1 MARMI
6 PGNGPRP
13 GHNSRP
19 AVARLYERL
28 ARDLSDDYLVIHDA
42 RWVGRSQRDE
52 SPADG
57 HADFAIAHMERG
69 ILLIDVFEGG
79 LSWDPNGA
87 RWRRSSG
94 AQDGA
99 ISDPF
104 NDLEA
109 RLEALGRHMMDHPS
123 AVPSRPATGFAVAL
137 PDVLIPRAGLASHAP
152 AERILDMAALDDLE
166 GAIGA
171 AYDHWALRR
180 PAVGSASA
188 RWWWRVFE
196 DIFIAPRQ
204 VRMPLSR
211 RIASDQ
217 GEILSLGERQV
228 QVLDLLGRV
237 RRQTIYGPAGT
248 GKTVLAIGKAR
259 LLAEQG
265 MRVLLTCY
273 NKALGHHLQLAVADE
288 PRILAHHFHELC
300 YLVADLEA
308 RGIRPPAGRAAQ
320 RRFFDEE
327 LPAFLMAAAADLDV
341 PFDAIVVDE
350 GQDFRPSWWQALDSL
365 GRDPK
370 GLIRY
375 IFYDDSQYLGD
386 GEVAVPG
393 ADEALELRTNWRN
406 TRAIVRQLARAEPR
420 MDDLPCAAPEGVPVR
435 FEPTT
440 PTFERALRRVLV
452 DLVGREQVRPEDV
465 IILSGRQPGRSWAS
479 RIEQPVAGCRL
490 TTEDEPG
497 AIRIRSVQSFKGLEA
512 PVVLLTELDTYPPH
526 KVRQLH
532 YVGASRAMT
541 LLVVMGDAQL
551 PGSDG
556 GGKGSRP

>member
-6 PGNGPRP
+6 PGNGPR
-13 GHNSRP
+13 GGDSAR
-19 AVARLYERL
+19 AATARLYERL
-28 ARDLSDDYLVIHDA
+28 ARDLPDDFLVIHDA
-42 RWVGRSQRDE
+42 RWVGRAE
-52 SPADG
+52 PGEAPPDG
-57 HADFAIAHMERG
+57 HADFAIAHLERG
-69 ILLIDVFEGG
+69 ILLIDVLEGG
-79 LSWDPNGA
+79 LSWDPHAA
-87 RWRRSSG
+87 RWRRHGPS
-94 AQDGA
+94 QDEA
-99 ISDPF
+99 IADPF
-104 NDLEA
+104 TSLEA
-109 RLEALGRHMMDHPS
+109 RLDGLGRLMKAHPS
-123 AVPSRPATGFAVAL
+123 ALPSQPTTGFALTL
-137 PDVLIPRAGLASHAP
+137 PDLLIPRGGLASHAP
-152 AERILDMAALDDLE
+152 AARILDMTALDDVK
-166 GAIGA
+166 GAVEA
-171 AYDHWALRR
+171 AYDHWADRR

-211 RIASDQ
+211 RIATDQ
-217 GEILSLGERQV
+217 SEILSLGERQV

-259 LLAEQG
+259 LLAAQG

-273 NKALGHHLQLAVADE
+273 NKALGHHLQRAVADE
-288 PRILAHHFHELC
+288 PRVLARHFHELC
-300 YLVADLEA
+300 YLLADLEA
-308 RGIRPPAGRAAQ
+308 RDIRPPPGRQAQ
-320 RRFFDEE
+320 RRFFDDE
-327 LPAFLMAAAADLDV
+327 LPDFLMAAAQDLDE
-341 PFDAIVVDE
+341 PFDAVVVDE
-350 GQDFRPSWWQALDSL
+350 GQDFRPSWWRALDSL

-370 GLIRY
+370 DLIRY
-375 IFYDDSQYLGD
+375 IFYDDGQYLGD
-386 GEVAVPG
+386 GEAEVPG
-393 ADEALELRTNWRN
+393 AVEALELRTNWRN

-490 TTEDEPG
+490 TIEDEPG

-526 KVRQLH
+526 KARQLH

-541 LLVVMGDAQL
+541 LLVVMGDAAL
-551 PGSDG
+551 PEADPRA
-556 GGKGSRP
+556 KGARP